1 VSPASRLAATFAVQA
16 EACESLGS
24 PLYASLLRRCVAD
37 IEAGGPVAAVLRG
50 HENDPGPS
58 GLALRLLGAVHRL
71 VLDGEAAQLA
81 AHYPSV
87 GGDGD
92 AEAAWPALR
101 VVLTEQS
108 ARIRPLLEAAPQTNE
123 VGRAAGL
130 LGGLL
135 QLAASFA
142 LPIELHEIGSSAGLN
157 LNADAYCYRDADGAH
172 LWGPAGSPVQLV
184 DAWRGPLPPVTT
196 PLEVVRRLGSDV
208 APLDP
213 ADHSHATALQSYVWP
228 DMTPRLERLR
238 AALSVAV
245 QRPTPVDRL
254 DAVAAVQRLEPVAGR
269 VVVLWHSVMWQYIGA
284 DSQAAVGTRLD
295 ELGGRA
301 DEDAPLAHL
310 FLEPTRRGPGAEHE
324 FLLVLQTWPGTR
336 RILASAP
343 GHGLPIS
350 WETPTPLR

>member
-1 VSPASRLAATFAVQA
+1 VSSTSRLAATFAVQSR
-16 EACESLGS
+16 ACESLGS

-37 IEAGGPVAAVLRG
+37 IEGGGPVAVVLRG

-71 VLDGEAAQLA
+71 VLDGEVTQLA

-92 AEAAWPALR
+92 AEAAWSALKAA
-101 VVLTEQS
+101 LTEHS
-108 ARIRPLLEAAPQTNE
+108 ARIRPLLDAAPQTNE

-135 QLAASFA
+135 HLAAQFA

-157 LNADAYCYRDADGAH
+157 LRADAYCYRDAGGGH
-172 LWGPAGSPVQLV
+172 LWGPAGSPVQLL
-184 DAWRGPLPPVTT
+184 DAWRGPLPPVTA
-196 PLEVVRRLGSDV
+196 PLEVIRRLGSDV

-213 ADHSHATALQSYVWP
+213 ANHDDATTLQSYVWA

-245 QRPTPVDRL
+245 QQPTPVDQL
-254 DAVAAVQRLEPVAGR
+254 DAIEAVQRLQPVRGR
-269 VVVLWHSVMWQYIGA
+269 VVVLWHSVMWQYVA
-284 DSQAAVGTRLD
+284 RDAQAAVTARLA
-295 ELGGRA
+295 ELGARA
-301 DEDAPLAHL
+301 DGQAPLAHL
-310 FLEPTRRGPGAEHE
+310 FLEPTRREPGAEHE

-336 RILASAP
+336 RILACAP
-343 GHGLPIS
+343 GHGLPVS
-350 WETPTPLR
+350 WETPTLLW